1 MIDRV
6 VSRIAPYSLYSGVR
20 YKLTND
26 KTIIFFTSEMN
37 KPTINLLLQEPK
49 LCKGAYGV
57 LYQYMLLFTDVS
69 KLRRI
74 VPLILTLP
82 SEIVDTVAPGS

>member
-1 MIDRV
+1 
-6 VSRIAPYSLYSGVR
+6 
-20 YKLTND
+20 
-26 KTIIFFTSEMN
+26 MN
-37 KPTINLLLQEPK
+37 KPTINLLQEPK

-57 LYQYMLLFTDVS
+57 LYQYMLLFIDVS
-69 KLRRI
+69 KLMTI